1 MDQGNIKTFEDIIR
15 FAISNEEEAAALYSG
30 LAEKAKHTSAQSMFE
45 ELAAQEEAHGKALK
59 EKGAAGFPGGGG
71 AEIPDLKMSN
81 YLVDVSIDP
90 DSSYQDILIFAI
102 KNEASA
108 VGLYTDLCAR
118 TTDDG
123 AKALFSQ
130 IAEEEKL
137 HKLRLETEYDEI
149 VLADN

>member
-1 MDQGNIKTFEDIIR
+1 
-15 FAISNEEEAAALYSG
+15 
-30 LAEKAKHTSAQSMFE
+30 
-45 ELAAQEEAHGKALK
+45 
-59 EKGAAGFPGGGG
+59 
-71 AEIPDLKMSN
+71 MSN

-108 VGLYTDLCAR
+108 VGLYTDLCAQAA
-118 TTDDG
+118 DDG

-137 HKLRLETEYDEI
+137 HKLRLETEYDEF